1 MKSLQHRTPHD
12 GGFSLVEVLAAML
25 LTLVVVG
32 AAIGL
37 ANPHTLAAR
46 VQPDRVD
53 AQQRLRTVVDVLSQ
67 ELYDAGA
74 GVDTGTL
81 AGPLGRYLP
90 PVIPRLI
97 GLNHSDPPGLVRQD
111 AMTLVYVP
119 AAGSQSALSAP
130 LAMPKARLLALP
142 GCPATRP
149 ACGLAPGDGLVLFD
163 DQGHFDVF
171 SVISA
176 VGLDA
181 DLRHRGLLGAY
192 GYQAGSHAAEVEL
205 RSYYF
210 DAAQGQLRFSDGDAT
225 DQPVVDGLSHA
236 AFEYF
241 GSFAPPR
248 FPTPPAGVANC
259 LYDAAGVPN
268 PALITLPAGSDGL
281 AVLTPA
287 MLGDGPWCGAGDTRF
302 DADLLRVRRVRVTAT
317 AALPAS
323 RSGRAPSI
331 TFDVAPR
338 NLADQP

>member
-1 MKSLQHRTPHD
+1 MAALQRWRPD
-12 GGFSLVEVLAAML
+12 DRGFSLVEVLTAMC

-46 VQPDRVD
+46 VQPDSVD

-81 AGPLGRYLP
+81 AGPLGRFLP

-97 GLNHSDPPGLVRQD
+97 GLNHSDPPGLARRD
-111 AMTLVYVP
+111 AVTLLRVP

-130 LAMPKARLLALP
+130 LAMPTARLLQLP
-142 GCPATRP
+142 GCPATLP
-149 ACGLAPGDGLVLFD
+149 ACGLAPGDGLVVFD

-171 SVISA
+171 NVISA
-176 VGLDA
+176 IGLDA
-181 DLRHRGLLGAY
+181 SLRHRGLLGAY
-192 GYQAGSHAAEVEL
+192 SYQAGSHVAEADL

-225 DQPVVDGLSHA
+225 DQPVVDGLSVV

-241 GSFAPPR
+241 GSPAPPR
-248 FPTPPAGVANC
+248 LPKPAVGVANC
-259 LYDAAGVPN
+259 LYDAAGVPAA
-268 PALITLPAGSDGL
+268 ALITLPAGPDGL
-281 AVLTPA
+281 AALA
-287 MLGDGPWCGAGDTRF
+287 SAILGDGPWCGAGDTRF
-302 DADLLRVRRVRVTAT
+302 DADLLRIRRVRVTVT
-317 AALPAS
+317 AATPVA
-323 RSGRAPSI
+323 GRPVSV
-331 TFDVAPR
+331 TFDIAPR